1 MIHTTRDY
9 PINSLDAYYTSREP
23 SPSIFGIQIKIGP
36 YWSSNKSAS
45 TCSPTKSARI
55 KQKIQLRDA
64 KNATMYTVQS
74 GASSQAKQGGAYF
87 LAVFGSN
94 KDPIA
99 APGPYE
105 TLKPPKLLFVREQ
118 IHVNQR
124 DKYDHPHQREPWC
137 LTEVENKVGAAAMP
151 TNFGGSG
158 VLYGPGATIG
168 SLIDP

>member
-1 MIHTTRDY
+1 MLKMQQCTLY
-9 PINSLDAYYTSREP
+9 SLVRLVRPNKEELISWP
-23 SPSIFGIQIKIGP
+23 FLGLIK
-36 YWSSNKSAS
+36 
-45 TCSPTKSARI
+45 
-55 KQKIQLRDA
+55 
-64 KNATMYTVQS
+64 
-74 GASSQAKQGGAYF
+74 
-87 LAVFGSN
+87 
-94 KDPIA
+94 IA

-105 TLKPPKLLFVREQ
+105 TLKPPKLLFAREQ